1 MIPPF
6 LLQKSRMPNGGKVC
20 FPIRDEKDETVIQHG
35 SSFETVTGIAVKVQE
50 LKQNRYGFCFRRCIL
65 TFFGRT
71 VSQIGPNSFELMQ
84 TVSSISP
91 KEKDGGL

>member
-50 LKQNRYGFCFRRCIL
+50 LKQNRCWFCFKTESL
-65 TFFGRT
+65 T
-71 VSQIGPNSFELMQ
+71 VSNALFHELDPDNGR
-84 TVSSISP
+84 V
-91 KEKDGGL
+91 GH